1 MLYSGSFLNLFY
13 TVVCSSGD
21 FPGGTSGKNPPANIG
36 NIGDPSSIP
45 GSGRFPGVGNGNPLQ
60 YYRLENFM
68 GRGTWWAMVHRVA
81 NSKT

>member
-36 NIGDPSSIP
+36 NTGDPSSIP
-45 GSGRFPGVGNGNPLQ
+45 GSGRFPGVGNGNLLHYSCQENPL
-60 YYRLENFM
+60 E
-68 GRGTWWAMVHRVA
+68 RGGWAIVHGVTE
-81 NSKT
+81 SHT